1 MTGYILSMR
10 QDLYYQ
16 LMMLL
21 SLMGFLLIILA
32 ESIDTLSAKLL
43 DN

>member
-10 QDLYYQ
+10 QDLYCQ

-32 ESIDTLSAKLL
+32 ESIDSLSVKLL

>member
-10 QDLYYQ
+10 QDLYYL

-32 ESIDTLSAKLL
+32 ESIDTLCVSLL